1 MTEIDL
7 SISSKDK
14 FLNKLENSI
23 DNNNPGI
30 FKCHKQKYSGKFNSE
45 GFNLVENRVKINY
58 PIFYRI
64 NGEMNNQK
72 VKIKIQLLN
81 RVYITIG
88 MFFICGLLFLF
99 IPFKNDIQGIWLIVT
114 PGLFFVIL
122 WIYKFSMRKNIIIED
137 FKKMTKLIKKVQNN

>member
-1 MTEIDL
+1 MASVCSFPDQYRDTDTAVWLTCRPQAGFSPNLTVSNLATCLAWGNDSPAYGTFTLWNTQFHEL
-7 SISSKDK
+7 YS
-14 FLNKLENSI
+14 
-23 DNNNPGI
+23 P
-30 FKCHKQKYSGKFNSE
+30 FKAHTKA
-45 GFNLVENRVKINY
+45 
-58 PIFYRI
+58 
-64 NGEMNNQK
+64 
-72 VKIKIQLLN
+72 KIKIQLLN

-137 FKKMTKLIKKVQNN
+137 FKKMTN